1 VIIVPYANG
10 AASPTEIAR
19 ACVPFGG
26 AVFVVDGHDGATAP
40 IQVVLEA
47 LGRVALTANA
57 AEVAAVLAGEP
68 ADGIV
73 TFADTTI
80 DATLDLSEAF
90 RLPYHSRATAQYLTD
105 KLAQRKRLNSAGVG
119 YVPVEEI
126 VVGSGAVAPNTVV
139 FPAVVK
145 PRRGSGSEHTVIVR
159 GAALFGANTAMLDP
173 SRSYIAERYIEDGPA
188 PAEWLANYLSV
199 ESVVRGADIVHL
211 GITGR
216 LPLSE
221 PARETG
227 AIFPLTVPADQHA
240 ELTQFAEQAIHAL
253 DIRLGIV
260 HTEIKLAPNGP
271 QVIEVNGRLG
281 GRLNQL
287 MTMVGMTP
295 PVSTAVGVAAGR
307 PLPEAAVVTGTA
319 VSFWLQPPVWATR
332 VHTLPAVRDLTAL
345 PGVVSAKQ
353 IRSPGSPVDWRTGSG
368 GLALELWLHAV
379 DQDEL
384 FEIYQTARSIIDSSV
399 SWE

>member
-1 VIIVPYANG
+1 VLG
-10 AASPTEIAR
+10 AAD
-19 ACVPFGG
+19 FG
-26 AVFVVDGHDGATAP
+26 D
-40 IQVVLEA
+40 
-47 LGRVALTANA
+47 
-57 AEVAAVLAGEP
+57 
-68 ADGIV
+68 
-73 TFADTTI
+73 
-80 DATLDLSEAF
+80 
-90 RLPYHSRATAQYLTD
+90 
-105 KLAQRKRLNSAGVG
+105 
-119 YVPVEEI
+119 
-126 VVGSGAVAPNTVV
+126 
-139 FPAVVK
+139 
-145 PRRGSGSEHTVIVR
+145 
-159 GAALFGANTAMLDP
+159 NTAMVDP
-173 SRSYIAERYIEDGPA
+173 RRSYIAERYIEDGPA
-188 PAEWLANYLSV
+188 AAEWLANYLSV

-240 ELTQFAEQAIHAL
+240 ELTQFAERAIGAL

-295 PVSTAVGVAAGR
+295 PVSTAVSVAAGR
-307 PLPEAAVVTGTA
+307 PLPEAAVLTGTA

-332 VHTLPAVRDLTAL
+332 VRTLPAVRELTAL

-353 IRSPGSPVDWRTGSG
+353 IRRPGSPVDWRTGSG
-368 GLALELWLHAV
+368 GLALELWLHAA
-379 DQDEL
+379 DQEEAS
-384 FEIYQTARSIIDSSV
+384 EIYQTARNVIDSSV